1 MLLRCPGK
9 ETLSRSHITPSAQKD
24 VDCAA
29 HFIDGSVQVDPVAFH
44 LDISLVHA
52 PRVTHRPGVRL
63 PTLFKIRHVALHP
76 QQDRRMSQ
84 QDAPLGHH
92 LDQVTGAE
100 LEGEIPS
107 YAEHDDLP
115 VKVPALKE
123 LLCRGGFRHRWPL
136 APLLEHGAPGD
147 RTEAG
152 ADKDL
157 CDTQK
162 ESPTARFQPAIN
174 SRRCAS

>member
-9 ETLSRSHITPSAQKD
+9 ETLSRSHITPSAQKE
-24 VDCAA
+24 VDRAA
-29 HFIDGSVQVDPVAFH
+29 RFIDGSVQVAPLAFH
-44 LDISLVHA
+44 LDISVVHA

-76 QQDRRMSQ
+76 PQDRRMSQ
-84 QDAPLGHH
+84 QDAPLGHQ

-115 VKVPALKE
+115 VKVTARSP
-123 LLCRGGFRHRWPL
+123 FIFPPL
-136 APLLEHGAPGD
+136 ASFL
-147 RTEAG
+147 
-152 ADKDL
+152 
-157 CDTQK
+157 
-162 ESPTARFQPAIN
+162 F
-174 SRRCAS
+174 